1 MGEVRKDWVAK
12 IMGDWVTFTDNVTA
26 MTLEEVIFAME
37 LENERG
43 TPRKTFM
50 RRLNQR
56 YVGIREAE
64 IRKELDG

>member
-12 IMGDWVTFTDNVTA
+12 IMGDWVTFTDNVTE
-26 MTLEEVIFAME
+26 MTLEEVLFAME
-37 LENERG
+37 LENEKAE
-43 TPRKTFM
+43 PRKTFM

-56 YVGIREAE
+56 YNGIREAE